1 MLDSAYPDS
10 GGDTQSDRQSDRQE
24 TPPPLPDV
32 ECVSEIT
39 ADVSVDASV
48 SGPAEPLVDTLSD
61 YEWEDDEESIPE
73 PPAGHDLI
81 VVPDPTV
88 VSNPVVPDSTVI
100 PDSTVDAKDILDL
113 LKPIEQAAETRN
125 TASNQGKISLI
136 FVRYRCVM
144 YIRRLQ

>member
-73 PPAGHDLI
+73 PPAGCDLI

-88 VSNPVVPDSTVI
+88 I
-100 PDSTVDAKDILDL
+100 PDSAVDAKDILDL

-136 FVRYRCVM
+136 FVRYGCVM

>member
-32 ECVSEIT
+32 ESVSEIT

-73 PPAGHDLI
+73 PPAGCDLI
-81 VVPDPTV
+81 VVPGPT
-88 VSNPVVPDSTVI
+88 VPDSA
-100 PDSTVDAKDILDL
+100 VDAKDILDL

-136 FVRYRCVM
+136 FVCYQYVM
-144 YIRRLQ
+144 HIRRLQ

>member
-32 ECVSEIT
+32 
-39 ADVSVDASV
+39 SVDASV
-48 SGPAEPLVDTLSD
+48 SGPAELLVDTLSD

-73 PPAGHDLI
+73 PPAGYDLI
-81 VVPDPTV
+81 VVPGP
-88 VSNPVVPDSTVI
+88 TVI
-100 PDSTVDAKDILDL
+100 PDSAVDAKDILDL

-136 FVRYRCVM
+136 SVCYQYVM
-144 YIRRLQ
+144 YIRRRQ